1 MLIMD
6 IGIGMMIIGISMG
19 LVTMMD
25 VGSIMMQMNPLFPSG
40 DAQQQWWV
48 YLLWIVPFFIFLL
61 YGQKIQMWMVLNDV
75 ARSLNKLKSMQDKAR
90 DEAIAYLKNV
100 NPNLASIERFDMM
113 MEHFAITPV
122 DMDPYGIVRKV
133 QHIIRLRDD
142 RIKAQIRML
151 APQADE
157 VTVSRLENVLEVA
170 TALHMLY
177 KIVRHFY
184 LMGKK
189 TTSMFFLV
197 QLQMLMPLIMQS
209 AEAFNKAIP
218 AIKNGQPIGDGIGP
232 MVVGKLMLNREK
244 IVIARDTVMSEYEYN
259 GRRLYLVK
267 AQGPGGTVGEPH
279 TAVERLVNEMGVKV
293 DMIIMIDAA
302 LKLEGEKTGDI
313 AEGVGAAIGGI
324 GVEKYQIEEV
334 ATRHSIPLYAVII
347 KQSII
352 EAITAMRKEIAEA
365 VERASKSM
373 FRMIDEH
380 SKEGDNILI
389 IGVGNTLG
397 VGQ

>member
-1 MLIMD
+1 MWIMD
-6 IGIGMMIIGISMG
+6 IGLDMGIGMVSMI
-19 LVTMMD
+19 VMD
-25 VGSIMMQMNPLFPSG
+25 IGSILMQMNPLFPSG

-61 YGQKIQMWMVLNDV
+61 YGQRIQMWMVLNDV
-75 ARSLNKLKSMQDKAR
+75 SRSLNKLKIMKDKAR
-90 DEAIAYLKNV
+90 EEAITYLKSV
-100 NPNLASIERFDMM
+100 NPNLASTERFDMM
-113 MEHFAITPV
+113 MEQFAITPV

-133 QHIIRLRDD
+133 QHIIRLRDE
-142 RIKAQIRML
+142 RVKAQVKIL
-151 APQADE
+151 APQADD
-157 VTVSRLENVLEVA
+157 VTASRLENVLEVA
-170 TALHMLY
+170 TALYMLY

-197 QLQMLMPLIMQS
+197 QLQMLMPIIMQS

-218 AIKNGQPIGDGIGP
+218 AIKSGQPIGDGIGP
-232 MVVGKLMLNREK
+232 MIVGRLMFNREK
-244 IVIARDTVMSEYEYN
+244 IPIARDTVMSEYEYN

-279 TAVERLVNEMGVKV
+279 TAVERLINEMGVRV

-302 LKLEGEKTGDI
+302 LKLEGEQTGDV

-334 ATRHSIPLYAVII
+334 ATKHSIPLYAVII

-352 EAITAMRKEIAEA
+352 EAITVMRKEIAEA
-365 VERASKSM
+365 VDRASKSV

>member
-1 MLIMD
+1 
-6 IGIGMMIIGISMG
+6 
-19 LVTMMD
+19 
-25 VGSIMMQMNPLFPSG
+25 MQMNPLFPSG
-40 DAQQQWWV
+40 EGQQQWWV
-48 YLLWIVPFFIFLL
+48 YLLWIIPFFIFLL
-61 YGQKIQMWMVLNDV
+61 YGQRIQMWMVLNDV
-75 ARSLNKLKSMQDKAR
+75 ARSLNKLKVMQDKAR
-90 DEAIAYLKNV
+90 EEAIAYLRSI
-100 NPNLASIERFDMM
+100 NPNASTERLDMM
-113 MEHFAITPV
+113 MEQFAITPV
-122 DMDPYGIVRKV
+122 DMDPYGIVRKI
-133 QHIIRLRDD
+133 QHIITLRDE
-142 RIKAQIRML
+142 RIRAQIRML

-157 VTVSRLENVLEVA
+157 VTASRMENVLEVA

-177 KIVRHFY
+177 KVVRHFY

-209 AEAFNKAIP
+209 AEALNKAIP
-218 AIKNGQPIGDGIGP
+218 AIKSGQPIGDGIGP
-232 MVVGKLMLNREK
+232 MIVGRLMLNREK
-244 IVIARDTVMSEYEYN
+244 VLIARDTMMSEYEYN

-267 AQGPGGTVGEPH
+267 AKGPGGTVGEPH
-279 TAVERLVNEMGVKV
+279 TAVERLINEMGVRV

-302 LKLEGEKTGDI
+302 LKLEGEKTGDV

-334 ATRHSIPLYAVII
+334 ATKHSIPLYAVII

-352 EAITAMRKEIAEA
+352 EAITVMKKEIAEA
-365 VERASKSM
+365 VDRASKSV